1 MDNKGGLILNPQI
14 NNNINDIIYPNNYNL
29 LIQNHLQIHPEL
41 DFQKNSETPNEVSPK
56 NKVENNKENEPHTQ
70 KRKEQL
76 KKNLILEIINVLF
89 VIKVIYLIQ
98 LFIPIANKNTIQIII
113 QEEEEGAQRKSLLN

>member
-1 MDNKGGLILNPQI
+1 MNLI
-14 NNNINDIIYPNNYNL
+14 
-29 LIQNHLQIHPEL
+29 H
-41 DFQKNSETPNEVSPK
+41 K
-56 NKVENNKENEPHTQ
+56 KE
-70 KRKEQL
+70 KEQL